1 MRCLW
6 ELHHLTCTFTAQVP
20 STAPAPAHQ
29 QYIEKN
35 HHWHFLDT
43 HSPPNA
49 KTIGE
54 QSPLKWLHQISC
66 GSKISKMIRGTLS
79 HLSFQHTS
87 IPQNGTCDPVGPFDC
102 SYSLSKPQFVT
113 NRHSLESLDP
123 DLFFRY
129 LNLTLPNLS
138 RLNLNVCFINIWAM
152 RMSGKVQTVCK
163 KWGAINAY
171 STN

>member
-1 MRCLW
+1 MEYDQNDPRWPRCYRILLTHIF
-6 ELHHLTCTFTAQVP
+6 ETTVATCCYCYGHKVTLVASEVPVRTAPLKMHLHGSQVP

-102 SYSLSKPQFVT
+102 SYSLSKPQFVN
-113 NRHSLESLDP
+113 NRHSALESLDP
-123 DLFFRY
+123 DLFFR
-129 LNLTLPNLS
+129 
-138 RLNLNVCFINIWAM
+138 
-152 RMSGKVQTVCK
+152 
-163 KWGAINAY
+163 
-171 STN
+171 